1 MNDRFVEDVKSRVDL
16 IEIVRKYAEIK
27 KAGKNFVCRS
37 PFRNEK
43 TPSFSI
49 SPEKQMWYDFGAAEG
64 GDAISFIEKIENC
77 SFRESVEIL
86 ADIAGV
92 DIPKDFGAD
101 KGPSKN
107 DKQDLFKLHQA
118 AAQYFYETWQQSDKA
133 KKYTQSRGLTD
144 GMMERWQLGYGG
156 DVKDGLSKHLLKKGF
171 KDQLIA
177 ESGVAFERSFGD
189 KAMMDRF
196 WGRVMIP
203 ICEPRNGEIIA
214 FSGRDILEREK
225 VGKYVNSPENPVY
238 HKSATLFG
246 LDRARNSI
254 KELDAVIL
262 VEGNLDVVFAH
273 ERGFTNTVATCG
285 TALTDEHLRALRR
298 LTSNFYLAFD
308 SDLAGKKATLK
319 GVEMCLEMELNP
331 LVISLDNVKD
341 FGEFLVD
348 EDNTI
353 VLQQMID
360 DCPTALDFF
369 LERFAAKNLSQGI
382 EGEKKFLDSFFFFL
396 KLVKRPIE
404 VDEYLKR
411 IAQKLNRSQGLI
423 EDEFQGFTA
432 KQSSYTKKKFVPDA
446 EIRYTREENFV
457 GFVFAFWDTFADAIT
472 ARKDDVLALL
482 KEPNTHLYLKQK
494 IENQE
499 MSSSD
504 ATQVLA
510 WQLWQENLFED
521 TDPDAK
527 TLKISLDQYLQIL
540 KIEKQKRERTVA
552 GGDLSKQFKK

>member
-27 KAGKNFVCRS
+27 KAGKNFTCKS

-64 GDAISFIEKIENC
+64 GDVISFIEKIENC
-77 SFRESVEIL
+77 SFREAVEIL
-86 ADIAGV
+86 ADMAGV
-92 DIPKDFGAD
+92 AIPKDFGAD
-101 KGPSKN
+101 KGPTKN

-118 AAQYFYETWQQSDKA
+118 AADYFYSTWQQSDKA
-133 KKYTQSRGLTD
+133 KKYTQGRGLTD

-156 DVKDGLSKHLLKKGF
+156 DIKDGLSKHLLNKGF
-171 KDQLIA
+171 KESLIS

-189 KAMMDRF
+189 QAMMDRF

-246 LDRARNSI
+246 LDKARNSI

-331 LVISLDNVKD
+331 FVIALDEVKD

-348 EDNTI
+348 EENTI
-353 VLQQMID
+353 ALQQMID
-360 DCPTALDFF
+360 DCPSALDFF
-369 LERFAAKNLSQGI
+369 LERFAAKNLANGI

-396 KLVKRPIE
+396 KLVQRPIE

-411 IAQKLNRSQGLI
+411 LAVKLNRSQTLI
-423 EDEFQGFTA
+423 EDEFHRFAA
-432 KQSSYTKKKFVPDA
+432 KQSNYTKPKFVQDKD
-446 EIRYTREENFV
+446 IRFTKEQNFV
-457 GFVFAFWDTFADAIT
+457 GFVFAFWNE
-472 ARKDDVLALL
+472 LSGALL
-482 KEPNTHLYLKQK
+482 PKSEELLNLLAEKDAQQILQKKLASTDLDTEETKQ
-494 IENQE
+494 
-499 MSSSD
+499 
-504 ATQVLA
+504 ALA
-510 WQLWQENLFED
+510 WQIYEENRYEHIEAD
-521 TDPDAK
+521 IAV
-527 TLKISLDQYLQIL
+527 LKITLQQHVVNL
-540 KIEKQKRERTVA
+540 KKEMLKRERTA
-552 GGDLSKQFKK
+552 AAKAMTKK

>member
-77 SFRESVEIL
+77 SFREAVEIL
-86 ADIAGV
+86 ADMAGV
-92 DIPKDFGAD
+92 AIPKDFGAD

-107 DKQDLFKLHQA
+107 DKQDLFSLHKA
-118 AAQYFYETWQQSDKA
+118 AAEYFYATWKQSPKA
-133 KKYTQSRGLTD
+133 KAYTQGRGLTD
-144 GMMERWQLGYGG
+144 GMVERWQLGYGG
-156 DVKDGLSKHLLKKGF
+156 DDKNGLTQHLLKKGF
-171 KDQLIA
+171 KEALIA

-331 LVISLDNVKD
+331 LVISLDDVKD
-341 FGEFLVD
+341 FGDFLVD
-348 EDNTI
+348 EDNAL
-353 VLQQMID
+353 VLQKMIE
-360 DCPTALDFF
+360 DCPSALDFF
-369 LERFAAKNLSQGI
+369 FERFALKNLPHGI

-396 KLVKRPIE
+396 KLVQRPIE

-411 IAQKLNRSQGLI
+411 LAQKLNRSQGLI
-423 EDEFQGFTA
+423 EDEFHRFTA
-432 KQSSYTKKKFVPDA
+432 KQSNYTKPKFVPDA
-446 EIRYTREENFV
+446 EVRYTREQNFV
-457 GFVFAFWDTFADAIT
+457 GFVFAFWEQFSEAIT

-482 KEPNTHLYLKQK
+482 TETDTHHLLKQK

-499 MSSSD
+499 LS
-504 ATQVLA
+504 ANETTQVLA

-521 TDPDAK
+521 TNPDAK

-540 KIEKQKRERTVA
+540 KIETQKRERTA
-552 GGDLSKQFKK
+552 TAKAMSQK

>member
-27 KAGKNFVCRS
+27 KAGKNFTCKS

-64 GDAISFIEKIENC
+64 GDVISFIEKIENC
-77 SFRESVEIL
+77 SFREAVEIL
-86 ADIAGV
+86 ADMAGV
-92 DIPKDFGAD
+92 AIPKDFGAD
-101 KGPSKN
+101 KGPTKN

-118 AAQYFYETWQQSDKA
+118 AADYFYSTWQQSDKA
-133 KKYTQSRGLTD
+133 KKYTQGRGLTD

-156 DVKDGLSKHLLKKGF
+156 DIKDGLSKHLLNKGF
-171 KDQLIA
+171 KESLIS

-189 KAMMDRF
+189 QAMMDRF

-246 LDRARNSI
+246 LDKARNSI

-331 LVISLDNVKD
+331 FVIALDEVKD

-348 EDNTI
+348 EENTI
-353 VLQQMID
+353 ALQQMID
-360 DCPTALDFF
+360 DCPSALDFF
-369 LERFAAKNLSQGI
+369 LERFAAKNLANGI

-396 KLVKRPIE
+396 KLVQRPIE

-411 IAQKLNRSQGLI
+411 LAVKLNRSQTLI
-423 EDEFQGFTA
+423 EDEFHRFTA
-432 KQSSYTKKKFVPDA
+432 KQSNYTKPKFVEDKD
-446 EIRYTREENFV
+446 IRFTKEQNFV
-457 GFVFAFWDTFADAIT
+457 GFVFAFWNE
-472 ARKDDVLALL
+472 LSGALL
-482 KEPNTHLYLKQK
+482 PKSEELLNLLAEKDAQQILQKKLASTDLDTEETKQ
-494 IENQE
+494 
-499 MSSSD
+499 
-504 ATQVLA
+504 ALA
-510 WQLWQENLFED
+510 WQIYEENRYEHIEAD
-521 TDPDAK
+521 IAV
-527 TLKISLDQYLQIL
+527 LKITLQQHVVNL
-540 KIEKQKRERTVA
+540 KKEMLKRERTA
-552 GGDLSKQFKK
+552 AAKAMTKK